1 MLQHLYSKKLHNT
14 VDTTDLKTQKPDK
27 VGTKQCNVDTWGSR
41 IELETGAVEV
51 FDNILGWE
59 LRKSEFH
66 VLMDCTMI
74 L

>member
-14 VDTTDLKTQKPDK
+14 VDVKAQKTDK

-41 IELETGAVEV
+41 MELETGAVEV

-59 LRKSEFH
+59 PRKSEFQL
-66 VLMDCTMI
+66 LMDCTVI